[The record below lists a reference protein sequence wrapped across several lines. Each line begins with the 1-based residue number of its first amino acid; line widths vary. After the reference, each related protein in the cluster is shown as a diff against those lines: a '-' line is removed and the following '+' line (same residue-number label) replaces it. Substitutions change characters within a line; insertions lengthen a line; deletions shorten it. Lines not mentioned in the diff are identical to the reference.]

1 VTLADVTRSRAAAAT
16 CTVVA
21 AVTLTGGLAG
31 CTKGRV
37 DFHFKADGTLIEAA
51 QRVAAPALSGTT
63 LDGTTTSLAA
73 YRGKVVVVNL
83 WGSWCGPCRA
93 EADGLGAASAALA
106 PLGVQFLG
114 IDVEDSTDNAK
125 RFVTAHKLDYPQ
137 LVDDDGALTARFTP
151 LPTQG
156 APPVSV
162 VIDRQGRVVT
172 RFVGET
178 TGTKLETA
186 VRAVAAETT

>member
-1 VTLADVTRSRAAAAT
+1 MPRSPRRAALVAAAA
-16 CTVVA
+16 A
-21 AVTLTGGLAG
+21 LTALPAAG
-31 CTKGRV
+31 CTKGRA
-37 DFHFKADGTLIEAA
+37 DYHYKADGVLIEAA
-51 QRVAAPALSGTT
+51 QRVAAPTLSGKT
-63 LDGTTTSLAA
+63 LDGMTTSLAS

-93 EADGLGAASAALA
+93 EADGIGAASAALG

-114 IDVEDSTDNAK
+114 IDVEDSNDNAK
-125 RFVTAHKLDYPQ
+125 RFVAAHKLDFPQ
-137 LVDDDGALTARFTP
+137 LVDDDGTLTASFSP

-178 TGTKLETA
+178 TGTRLEAA
-186 VRAVAAETT
+186 VRAVAAETA